1 MTAHPAP
8 APPRTQA
15 RADPTPLLS
24 ASGIALRRG
33 GEAIL
38 DGVDLAVGAGETVT
52 VVGPNGAGKT
62 TLLRVMLG
70 QLKPHAGSVWRREGL
85 RIGYQP
91 QSFPLDAG
99 LPMRVSRFLGLGVRA
114 PRAERLRRLA
124 EVGAEALADRSLHD
138 LSGGELRRVLL
149 ARALLRNPDLL
160 VLDEPVHGVDLAG
173 QAELYRL
180 IARVAG
186 ERDCGVLMVSHELH
200 FVMGTT
206 DRVVCLNRHVCC
218 AGAPESVRDHPEYK
232 ALLGAAPEAIAVY
245 THHHDHT
252 HGVSG
257 EVVPLDRE
265 RDG

>member
-1 MTAHPAP
+1 MPAP
-8 APPRTQA
+8 AVA
-15 RADPTPLLS
+15 APLLR
-24 ASGIALRRG
+24 ATGIVVRRG

-38 DGVDLAVGAGETVT
+38 DDVDLTVGAGETVT

-62 TLLRVMLG
+62 TLLRIMLG
-70 QLKPHAGSVWRREGL
+70 QLQPDTGRVWRRGGL

-91 QSFPLDAG
+91 QNFPLDAG
-99 LPMRVSRFLGLGVRA
+99 MPMRVSRFLGLGVQA
-114 PRAERLRRLA
+114 PRDERLRRLA
-124 EVGAEALADRSLHD
+124 EVGADALADRSLHD

-173 QAELYRL
+173 QAELYAL
-180 IARVAG
+180 IARVAD
-186 ERDCGVLMVSHELH
+186 ECDCGVLMVSHELH

-218 AGAPESVRDHPEYK
+218 EGAPESVRDHPEYR

-257 EVVPLDRE
+257 EVVPIGHHHDE
-265 RDG
+265 PGHDA